1 MFHPDTQLLI
11 DHWTGLAR
19 ATDVR
24 GGIPDRAGLRP
35 EALGRRLPRAF
46 VADWQDGQ
54 AVLRLAGT
62 ALELFYRRPLAGESL
77 ATLWR
82 PASNDLIADA
92 LAQSIREARPVVV
105 VGLAPGDPAVPVEM
119 VVAPLRGPTGRPDQL
134 LGLFA
139 PAAAL
144 TPISQ
149 GAVLLTA
156 RVAVAAGEPGRPPLS
171 LAAVQGRRIA

>member
-19 ATDVR
+19 AAEVR
-24 GGIPDRAGLRP
+24 GGIPARSGLYA
-35 EALGRRLPRAF
+35 EALGRRLPRVF
-46 VADWQDGQ
+46 MADWQEGQ
-54 AVLRLAGT
+54 PRLRLAGT
-62 ALELFYRRPLAGESL
+62 ALEAFYRRPLAGESL
-77 ATLWR
+77 LALWR
-82 PASNDLIADA
+82 PVSGDLVAAA
-92 LAQSIREARPVVV
+92 LAQAIREARPVVV

-119 VVAPLRGPTGRPDQL
+119 VVAPLRGRSGRPDQL

-144 TPISQ
+144 TPV
-149 GAVLLTA
+149 GEGPVLLTA
-156 RVAVAAGEPGRPPLS
+156 RVAVAAGEPGRPALS